1 VARDLTG
8 AGGAG
13 YNQRAMA
20 VLKEALR
27 NFTFANQLTF
37 LRLIAIPFFIIC
49 VLTNKPGI
57 ALLLFLGAAVTDT
70 FDGLIARYLKQTTA
84 LGAFLD
90 PVADKL
96 LLVSGLVCLTIPDH
110 PKLLPAYEAPNHI
123 PIQLTILT
131 ISRDT
136 FIVTTAIILYLV
148 TPIRRFPPTVLGK
161 ITTCAEMVTIA
172 VYLYCNW
179 RVEESDLVNYAA
191 WATLTLVIL
200 SGFHYI
206 YRTSLMI
213 REAQPGA
220 DGTGGASS

>member
-1 VARDLTG
+1 
-8 AGGAG
+8 
-13 YNQRAMA
+13 MA
-20 VLKEALR
+20 VLREVLR

-37 LRLIAIPFFIIC
+37 LRLIAIPFFIIS
-49 VLTNKPGI
+49 VLTNRPGV
-57 ALLLFLGAAVTDT
+57 ALLLFVGAAVTDL

-110 PKLLPAYEAPNHI
+110 PIAIPSYEAPNHI

-136 FIVTTAIILYLV
+136 FIVTTAIILYLA
-148 TPIRRFPPTVLGK
+148 TSIRRFPPTLLGK
-161 ITTCAEMVTIA
+161 ITTCAEMVTITA
-172 VYLYCNW
+172 YLYCNH
-179 RVEESDLVNYAA
+179 RNEDSALVGYLA
-191 WATLTLVIL
+191 WTTLTLVVA

-206 YRTSLMI
+206 YRCSMMI
-213 REAQPGA
+213 REAQQN
-220 DGTGGASS
+220 TGGEGGS

>member
-1 VARDLTG
+1 
-8 AGGAG
+8 
-13 YNQRAMA
+13 MA
-20 VLKEALR
+20 VHKEILR

-37 LRLIAIPFFIIC
+37 LRLVAVPFFIIC
-49 VLTNKPGI
+49 VLTNQPGV
-57 ALLLFLGAAVTDT
+57 ALLLFVGAAVTDT

-110 PKLLPAYEAPNHI
+110 PKLLPAFEAPNHI
-123 PIQLTILT
+123 PVQLTILT

-148 TPIRRFPPTVLGK
+148 TNIRRFPPTALGK
-161 ITTCAEMVTIA
+161 ITTFAEMVTIA
-172 VYLYCNW
+172 AYLFYNW
-179 RVEESDLVNYAA
+179 RAEDSPVADYLAWGTLILVVA
-191 WATLTLVIL
+191 

-206 YRTSLMI
+206 FRTSVMI
-213 REAQPGA
+213 RDAQA
-220 DGTGGASS
+220 STGSGGHVS

>member
-1 VARDLTG
+1 
-8 AGGAG
+8 
-13 YNQRAMA
+13 MA

-37 LRLIAIPFFIIC
+37 LRLIGIPFFIIC
-49 VLTNKPGI
+49 VLTNQPGI
-57 ALLLFLGAAVTDT
+57 ALLIFLGADVTDL

-84 LGAFLD
+84 LGAFR

-123 PIQLTILT
+123 PIQLTILS

-148 TPIRRFPPTVLGK
+148 TPIRRFPPTLLGK
-161 ITTCAEMVTIA
+161 ITTCAEMVTTPSTCTSTG
-172 VYLYCNW
+172 VQ
-179 RVEESDLVNYAA
+179 D
-191 WATLTLVIL
+191 
-200 SGFHYI
+200 SGWWITPPGDAHAGM
-206 YRTSLMI
+206 SLGVPLHLPDEPDDP
-213 REAQPGA
+213 R
-220 DGTGGASS
+220 GTAEHRRAGGPS

>member
-1 VARDLTG
+1 
-8 AGGAG
+8 
-13 YNQRAMA
+13 MA
-20 VLKEALR
+20 VHKEVLR

-49 VLTNKPGI
+49 VLTNQPGI
-57 ALLLFLGAAVTDT
+57 ALLLFLGAAITDT

-90 PVADKL
+90 PIADKL

-123 PIQLTILT
+123 PVQLTILT

-148 TPIRRFPPTVLGK
+148 TPIRRFPPTLLGK
-161 ITTCAEMVTIA
+161 LTTCAEAITIA
-172 VYLYCNW
+172 LYLFYNW
-179 RVEESDLVNYAA
+179 RDERSEVVGYAA
-191 WATLTLVIL
+191 KATLALVVA

-206 YRTSLMI
+206 YRCSMMI
-213 REAQPGA
+213 RESQPSAGEA
-220 DGTGGASS
+220 GGPPS

>member
-1 VARDLTG
+1 MGGRLTHRTVP
-8 AGGAG
+8 G
-13 YNQRAMA
+13 YKSFAMG
-20 VLKEALR
+20 VNKEVLR

-49 VLTNKPGI
+49 VFTNRPGL
-57 ALLLFLGAAVTDT
+57 ALLLFVAAAVTDL

-84 LGAFLD
+84 LGSFLD

-96 LLVSGLVCLTIPDH
+96 LLVSGLVCLSFPDH
-110 PKLLPAYEAPNHI
+110 PNAFKAYEAVNHI

-136 FIVTTAIILYLV
+136 FIITTAIILYLA
-148 TPIRRFPPTVLGK
+148 TSIRRFPPTLLGK

-172 VYLYCNW
+172 VCLFFNW
-179 RVEESDLVNYAA
+179 RGEDSSLVDYAS
-191 WATLTLVIL
+191 WATLTLVVA

-206 YRTSLMI
+206 YRCSMMI
-213 REAQPGA
+213 REAQQGA
-220 DGTGGASS
+220 GETGGHSS

>member
-1 VARDLTG
+1 
-8 AGGAG
+8 
-13 YNQRAMA
+13 MA
-20 VLKEALR
+20 VNREVLR

-49 VLTNKPGI
+49 VLTNQPGI

-70 FDGLIARYLKQTTA
+70 FDGLIARFLKQTTA

-110 PKLLPAYEAPNHI
+110 PKLLPDYMAPNHI

-148 TPIRRFPPTVLGK
+148 TPIRRFPPTWLGK

-172 VYLYCNW
+172 AYLFYNW
-179 RVEESDLVNYAA
+179 RGEDSVLADYAA
-191 WATLTLVIL
+191 WATLTLVVA
-200 SGFHYI
+200 SGIHYI
-206 YRTSLMI
+206 YRCSMMI
-213 REAQPGA
+213 REAQQSAGE
-220 DGTGGASS
+220 TGGPSA